1 MVALIAYVLTAGGE
15 TVASVEPE
23 PTEATVGTVTSTT
36 ALSGTAAAAQAADL
50 SFGSSGVVTA
60 VSVSV
65 GDVVSAGDVLAT
77 IDDSEAA
84 RQVET
89 AQISLDQAQAAFAT
103 LLEDPATA
111 DLAAALASVSSA
123 QAQVLSADDGL
134 DELLGGATS
143 ADILSA
149 TTTVQTALSQ
159 VSSAEDAVNAL
170 SDPATAAE
178 LASAGATVTQAQAQ
192 LNSAANEA
200 STARDTAIADQIR
213 YCSWEGHV
221 SGLCSKTLLPL
232 REGDSARVRAS
243 LTDGEDSFVANGEAF
258 LESNAR
264 YLSAVAA
271 EESAAA
277 ALAQAE
283 DKLASTEGGPDAS
296 DWFRA
301 NQTLESA
308 RANYEIAVSRLQ
320 DLRAP
325 ATDTAVNQAEASAS
339 TARAN
344 LTSAQARYA
353 ELVGGADVSD
363 LERQQQ
369 SVRLAE
375 IGLERAREGLDDA
388 RVIAPF
394 DGVVGAVNIAV
405 GDSVGTNTVAIAI
418 STPERMTIELTV
430 SEAEVLDLEVG
441 QIGLATFSA
450 VGDTQFPVRI
460 TSVSTIPSVSQGV
473 VTYAVAAVILE
484 IDEIP
489 EVAADLQSLTS
500 GAAGGFVGLG
510 GAAGL
515 GGAGAAGG
523 LGGASDGRGAAGGGP
538 GGAGGLLAGIEL
550 PDGVTIQEVFAALS
564 AGEALPDGVVLPEG
578 FELPAGF
585 ADRLATGG
593 APGQGGAGA
602 GALANPDRQLP
613 LAGMS
618 GSVEVLLGVRDGV
631 LLVPSVAVRSQ
642 GGTSYVIVENAEGA
656 FERRVVVTGDSSGAN
671 VEVVSG
677 LEAGDTVWLNA
688 SAPATEE
695 FSLANVDVTQA
706 TAAAGQQFGP
716 GGFAGGGGGFVAPG
730 GAQ

>member
-515 GGAGAAGG
+515 GGAGAA
-523 LGGASDGRGAAGGGP
+523 SDGRGAAGGGP

>member
-1 MVALIAYVLTAGGE
+1 MVLVVALIAYVLTAGGE

-500 GAAGGFVGLG
+500 GAAGGFVG
-510 GAAGL
+510 
-515 GGAGAAGG
+515 
-523 LGGASDGRGAAGGGP
+523 
-538 GGAGGLLAGIEL
+538 
-550 PDGVTIQEVFAALS
+550 
-564 AGEALPDGVVLPEG
+564 
-578 FELPAGF
+578 
-585 ADRLATGG
+585 
-593 APGQGGAGA
+593 
-602 GALANPDRQLP
+602 
-613 LAGMS
+613 
-618 GSVEVLLGVRDGV
+618 
-631 LLVPSVAVRSQ
+631 
-642 GGTSYVIVENAEGA
+642 
-656 FERRVVVTGDSSGAN
+656 
-671 VEVVSG
+671 
-677 LEAGDTVWLNA
+677 
-688 SAPATEE
+688 
-695 FSLANVDVTQA
+695 
-706 TAAAGQQFGP
+706 
-716 GGFAGGGGGFVAPG
+716 
-730 GAQ
+730 